1 MTAAAVLFVAK
12 HAAIGAAIG
21 ATTAAA
27 TGGDPRKGAQVGAI
41 TGPIGAGISGTVG
54 SVAPSAEAGRQA
66 VGAAVGGGV
75 GGAGSTLMR
84 GKSPTL
90 SASLAPAGTTT
101 VSAGYA
107 SGAERQRRQRRKGY
121 GSTILAG
128 GELGLASTYRKQILG
143 G

>member
-1 MTAAAVLFVAK
+1 MTVAAALWVAK

-21 ATTAAA
+21 ATTAAV
-27 TGGDPRKGAQVGAI
+27 TGGDPKKGAQAGAI

-75 GGAGSTLMR
+75 GGAGSTMI
-84 GKSPTL
+84 GKTPTL
-90 SASLAPAGTTT
+90 KASGAPTGQTV

-107 SGAERQRRQRRKGY
+107 SEAEKRRRQRRKGY
-121 GSTILAG
+121 GSTIIAG
-128 GELGLASTYRKQILG
+128 GELGVASTYRKQILG
-143 G
+143 